1 MPGSPERGRSK
12 TPGNG
17 SSSAGN
23 GASAPSRSKSR
34 GKKKK
39 GSSSSGK
46 KKKLSAIPKDMA
58 MNANGELV
66 PVKEF
71 ILEQTLSATSK
82 SLDSYKERMTGLVHT
97 HEDLQEACQQQEK
110 DALEVIAALHREN
123 EKREAKIKELRQQ
136 LDDEAKRHQDEIDEA
151 AEEHD
156 RKISDMS
163 ALIAE
168 KEAACNVMQQ
178 EFSVIKDFRKK
189 RHDLIKELDA
199 QKQLMSDTERRHV
212 ETVAR
217 MERKFFEEKIR
228 LQKEVNR
235 KISEL
240 ATKAHR
246 EAVANL
252 KETEKEVFRQNV
264 RISEALRHH
273 VAESEALGKRNEELT
288 RMNARLVD
296 EKGLHDV
303 IVREKIVQA
312 KTQAKEIKELRLKI
326 QSMEHTLSHVVREFV
341 HERTLMGEVASR
353 ELASVRALA
362 AALTTSLERKTR
374 EMRHI
379 KRLAQH
385 VLDQR
390 SDLEKFFLDA
400 LATIRD
406 AIAAE
411 RLAAQKTQ
419 AAEYNRRLKAILT
432 AKHGGGG
439 TAGTAATAP
448 PAGAVVAMPD
458 TNAAGSKEAAA
469 DSPTTAPNPNAKVE
483 ISELSWAD
491 KEKVMRLLFARMNG
505 ISLVGRNGG
514 DYASE
519 GAGAEDS
526 AADQPG
532 GQAEMHEFEDRMVDI
547 GEDWRG
553 GAGAGLGTGN
563 GAIPVGGND
572 WDY

>member
-1 MPGSPERGRSK
+1 
-12 TPGNG
+12 
-17 SSSAGN
+17 
-23 GASAPSRSKSR
+23 
-34 GKKKK
+34 
-39 GSSSSGK
+39 
-46 KKKLSAIPKDMA
+46 MA

-66 PVKEF
+66 PVKEY

-136 LDDEAKRHQDEIDEA
+136 LDDEAKRHQDEVDEA

-163 ALIAE
+163 ALVAE

-189 RHDLIKELDA
+189 RHDLIKELEA
-199 QKQLMSDTERRHV
+199 QKQLMSDTERRHI

-288 RMNARLVD
+288 RINARLVD

-353 ELASVRALA
+353 ELGSVRALA
-362 AALTTSLERKTR
+362 AALTASLERKTR
-374 EMRHI
+374 EMRYI

-432 AKHGGGG
+432 AKHGGAG
-439 TAGTAATAP
+439 TAGTPAAS

-458 TNAAGSKEAAA
+458 TNVAGTKDTTAATA
-469 DSPTTAPNPNAKVE
+469 DIPTTAPNPNAKVE

-519 GAGAEDS
+519 ADGGGGEDTS
-526 AADQPG
+526 ADQS
-532 GQAEMHEFEDRMVDI
+532 GQAETYGYEDRMVDI
-547 GEDWRG
+547 GDDWRG
-553 GAGAGLGTGN
+553 GGAEAGLGG
-563 GAIPVGGND
+563 GGGPIPVGGH
-572 WDY
+572 WDD

>member
-458 TNAAGSKEAAA
+458 TNAAGTKEATA

-519 GAGAEDS
+519 SAGAEDS

-532 GQAEMHEFEDRMVDI
+532 GHAEMSEFEDRMVDI
-547 GEDWRG
+547 GDDWRG
-553 GAGAGLGTGN
+553 GAGAGLGAGG